1 MTSFRSELDTFR
13 REAEAAQFLYGWQAV
28 DALAQDH
35 AGVLK
40 HLNTAPLF
48 WNAVQNPLQLSTI
61 IALGRIFD
69 NGSAYTVATLLKSA
83 QDVGIFSKEEL
94 GRRKREL
101 SADAAEW
108 LDDYLARAHET
119 STEDVRRLKKEVG
132 RWRNVYEQK
141 YKPIRDRYYA
151 HKELPHDS
159 EELHKLFAGTRL
171 QELKQMCMF
180 LLALYDAL
188 WNAYENGSEPVLSP
202 RQHLVR
208 PMLSRDHKGQS
219 APEIVVKQVQKFF
232 AGDM

>member
-1 MTSFRSELDTFR
+1 M
-13 REAEAAQFLYGWQAV
+13 
-28 DALAQDH
+28 
-35 AGVLK
+35 
-40 HLNTAPLF
+40 
-48 WNAVQNPLQLSTI
+48 QLSTI

-141 YKPIRDRYYA
+141 
-151 HKELPHDS
+151 
-159 EELHKLFAGTRL
+159 
-171 QELKQMCMF
+171 
-180 LLALYDAL
+180 
-188 WNAYENGSEPVLSP
+188 
-202 RQHLVR
+202 
-208 PMLSRDHKGQS
+208 
-219 APEIVVKQVQKFF
+219 
-232 AGDM
+232 